1 MHKFIPVPHAMKIPD
16 AKAALEKEWEKLGDD
31 TGMAADESQKQK

>member
-1 MHKFIPVPHAMKIPD
+1 MPQVLKIPD
-16 AKAALEKEWEKLGDD
+16 AKAAVENEEIGEN